1 MIEVSALERS
11 KITDIVEDYWR
22 AFITAMQLH
31 GSDAASNVSHEFDGR
46 IAEASR
52 ALGPM
57 EALSFAQAVEA
68 DREKL
73 MAEYVSDPGAL
84 KRRLGLSLG
93 TDRKTKRRSGGQE
106 LGNLAVRTAVR
117 ATVWESVRAIFRLF
131 R

>member
-31 GSDAASNVSHEFDGR
+31 GSDAASHEFDGR